1 MKIIARLLSETS
13 LLFAVLLVSIQIS
26 SSALAADGYDLQ
38 LSPAPNT
45 SVLGKDAYDFSGTS
59 HPAIAITP
67 TNSNGAPYSSYSLT
81 IFNNGSEYTKKSG
94 DASTIFNNAYNWDLC
109 AGNRDNTFGEIS
121 VVLKGA
127 PSIAPNDFSEIARQT
142 FMVLNYKSKCGATE
156 NEAVPTASD
165 LSLSLIS
172 GDGLANV
179 KVGLD
184 KSKLSAFLPTVS
196 SKFKFFL
203 QVDGSDK
210 GLFDNDLTKIWNAS
224 GSTDGAHRLTVQ
236 YQNSETS
243 TVVNGDSLTLYKNKD
258 ATVTT
263 TSKDGVTDDG
273 TGNGNNN
280 NTGNGNLEPIK
291 FDLPDFSRLKGLTGL
306 DLMNGVFDL
315 VISLIIIIVSMF
327 AGVAYIFSGINYALS
342 FGDQAKAEKAK
353 KNLIWAVTGT
363 VVALSALIILNVVS
377 RVVNLIK

>member
-1 MKIIARLLSETS
+1 MKVITKLLSIASFTLATIFVS
-13 LLFAVLLVSIQIS
+13 LLVANLAF
-26 SSALAADGYDLQ
+26 AADGYGLQ
-38 LSPAPNT
+38 LSPTPNT
-45 SVLGKDAYDFSGTS
+45 TVLGKDAYDFSSTS

-67 TNSNGAPYSSYSLT
+67 TNNGGAPYSSYSLT
-81 IFNNGSEYTKKSG
+81 IFNNGGEYSKKSG
-94 DASTIFNNAYNWDLC
+94 DASSMINNAYIWDLC

-127 PSIAPNDFSEIARQT
+127 PIIAPNDFSEIARQT
-142 FMVLNYKSKCGATE
+142 FMVLNYKSKCGATDDE
-156 NEAVPTASD
+156 TVPTASD

-172 GDGLANV
+172 GNGLANV

-184 KSKLSAFLPTVS
+184 KSKLSAFLPTTS
-196 SKFKFFL
+196 SKYKYFL

-224 GSTDGAHRLTVQ
+224 GSSDGAHRLTVQ
-236 YQNSETS
+236 YQNSETN
-243 TVVNGDSLTLYKNKD
+243 TVINSDPLTLYKNKD

-280 NTGNGNLEPIK
+280 TNNGNLEPIK
-291 FDLPDFSRLKGLTGL
+291 FDLPDFSKLKGLTGI

-353 KNLIWAVTGT
+353 KNLVWAVTGT